1 MAAML
6 KSDDGEGKDVEMKEE
21 ATSHSSP
28 SESVDSSPK
37 SKGAE
42 GGAAYKEQ
50 STKASS
56 TLNGFLGDPKV
67 STYG

>member
-6 KSDDGEGKDVEMKEE
+6 KSDVGEGKDVEMKE
-21 ATSHSSP
+21 AGKP
-28 SESVDSSPK
+28 SVDSSPQ

-42 GGAAYKEQ
+42 GGAALNEQ
-50 STKASS
+50 PTKASS

-67 STYG
+67 STCR